1 MSGGQTGPFF
11 FCWFPARGHC
21 YSKTVA
27 SVGRI
32 CGWATSRA
40 WSTQSNSII
49 ALIFNLT
56 LVETRPRWNCL
67 APLWSAC
74 LCAESRQKGFYQK
87 QASFKAGKRRCI
99 FHTQLYYL
107 RLSIS
112 AMTSLVKGDPLPEQ
126 LELIQTLFKWPV
138 KKVFF
143 NVNFKGLFFWK
154 RLFLKVSKGVKRME
168 LLRRWC
174 LSSVCIFVRALP
186 LFARTQIDLIMK
198 KEELPVVVK
207 EPGFHC
213 LAQNFKSAQSD
224 KL

>member
-1 MSGGQTGPFF
+1 M
-11 FCWFPARGHC
+11 
-21 YSKTVA
+21 
-27 SVGRI
+27 GRI
-32 CGWATSRA
+32 CGGATSRA

-87 QASFKAGKRRCI
+87 RASFKAGKRRCI
-99 FHTQLYYL
+99 FYTQLYYL

-112 AMTSLVKGDPLPEQ
+112 AMTSLVKADSLPKTP
-126 LELIQTLFKWPV
+126 ELIQTLLKLPV

-143 NVNFKGLFFWK
+143 NVNFKGLFFFWEEAVFKSFK
-154 RLFLKVSKGVKRME
+154 RCQMYRTCKEVMFKQ
-168 LLRRWC
+168 C
-174 LSSVCIFVRALP
+174 LHICACTPSVCQDSNR
-186 LFARTQIDLIMK
+186 LIMK
-198 KEELPVVVK
+198 TEEHPVVVK